1 MMLKKQTTILL
12 MCILICTLMVAGCD
26 KQNKTN
32 NSDPAESSV
41 SVDSLKEDA
50 VDESEQDIVKETEDE
65 TQIESEKV
73 RTTSSV
79 NVRMAPSKEAEIYKT
94 ITARTKLERLSDD
107 GEWSKVSFEGGTYYI
122 SNEYLKVVVED
133 ENSNGYV
140 IAIDA
145 GHQKTGNSEQEPI
158 GPGASET
165 KAKVSSGTRG
175 VVSGLAEYQ
184 LTLQVALKLQETLE
198 ERGYEV
204 VMVRTSDDV
213 NISNSERATIANEAG
228 ADAFIRIHADGADN
242 SSASG
247 AMTICQTSS
256 NPYNASLYS
265 ESKAL
270 SVEVLDNLVST
281 TGCAKRKVWETD
293 TMSGINWCQ
302 VPATIIEMGFMT
314 NPTEDALMADESY
327 QWKMAEG
334 IANGIDAYLNE

>member
-1 MMLKKQTTILL
+1 MILKKQTTILL
-12 MCILICTLMVAGCD
+12 MCILICTLMIAGCG
-26 KQNKTN
+26 KQNN
-32 NSDPAESSV
+32 IENIDQAESSV
-41 SVDSLKEDA
+41 SEDSLKEDA
-50 VDESEQDIVKETEDE
+50 DESEQDIVENTEDE
-65 TQIESEKV
+65 TLIETEKV

-79 NVRMAPSKEAEIYKT
+79 NVRMAPSTEAEVYKT
-94 ITARTKLERLSDD
+94 ITARTELERLSDD
-107 GEWSKVSFEGGTYYI
+107 GEWSTVSFEDGTYYI
-122 SNEYLKVVVED
+122 SSEYLKAIVED
-133 ENSNGYV
+133 GDSNGYV

-270 SVEVLDNLVST
+270 SVAVLDNLVST

-293 TMSGINWCQ
+293 TMSGINWCK
-302 VPATIIEMGFMT
+302 VPVTIIEMGFMT

-334 IANGIDAYLNE
+334 IANGIDVYLNE